1 MRFIKTLFILL
12 ALTVAVPLIAAL
24 FVKSD
29 YQVTTNVVINR
40 PVAEVYDYVKYLKN
54 QDNFSIW
61 AKMDPA
67 MKRSYRGVD
76 GTVGFVSAW
85 KSDNPEVG
93 QGEQEIVAMETNK
106 RIDYELRFLTPFEA
120 TEPAYMLFEPYE
132 GNRTNLSWSFKGHL
146 DYPTNLMFL
155 FVDFETMI
163 ATDLLR
169 GLSNLKLLLESE
181 PTPQEQIQSP

>member
-12 ALTVAVPLIAAL
+12 ALIMAVPLIAAL

-54 QDNFSIW
+54 QDNFSVW

-67 MKRSYRGVD
+67 MKRSYLGVD

-106 RIDYELRFLTPFEA
+106 RIDYELRFLTPFES

-181 PTPQEQIQSP
+181 PSPQEQIQSP